1 MIDQLK
7 KFKAVIDEQSFTK
20 AANKLNISQ
29 PAISIAIDEL
39 EKQFGGE
46 LLIRSKSGITTTE
59 LGDLI
64 YDYANE
70 FTILNK
76 NLMNEVL
83 GFMKNSNSEIKF
95 GAIVNFGMKI
105 VEKIIPKFQ
114 VQDKSTKVNI
124 DIDNSTRLIEK
135 IEKQE
140 LDFAFVTKPV
150 DRIPK
155 SIRYESFTTENFVT
169 FALKDFE
176 ASDPIS
182 FIGFNQNSYTF
193 KNIDSKLKTHF
204 KSVNYTAHSSSPE
217 LILKMAL
224 QGRGAT
230 SLPENLIS
238 GEIRKKIKIINDI
251 KIEREIGL
259 IRNRNLKLSRVET
272 EFIEQIK
279 RRITN

>member
-70 FTILNK
+70 FTVLNK
-76 NLMNEVL
+76 NLMNDVS
-83 GFMKNSNSEIKF
+83 GYVKNSNSEIKF
-95 GAIVNFGMKI
+95 GAIDNFGMKI

-124 DIDNSTRLIEK
+124 DIDNSTRLIGK

-140 LDFAFVTKPV
+140 LDFAFITKPI
-150 DRIPK
+150 DRISK
-155 SIRYESFTTENFVT
+155 AIKYEPFTTENFVA
-169 FALKDFE
+169 FALKNFE
-176 ASDPIS
+176 ISDPIN

-193 KNIDSKLKTHF
+193 KNIDSKLKSHF

-224 QGRGAT
+224 EGRGAT
-230 SLPENLIS
+230 ALPENLITN
-238 GEIRKKIKIINDI
+238 EIKKKIKIIDDI

-259 IRNRNLKLSRVET
+259 IKNRNLKLSRVEQ
-272 EFIEQIK
+272 EFIAKVRSILN
-279 RRITN
+279 I

>member
-95 GAIVNFGMKI
+95 GAIDNFGMKI

-204 KSVNYTAHSSSPE
+204 KSVNYKAHS
-217 LILKMAL
+217 AL
-224 QGRGAT
+224 
-230 SLPENLIS
+230 S
-238 GEIRKKIKIINDI
+238 
-251 KIEREIGL
+251 
-259 IRNRNLKLSRVET
+259 
-272 EFIEQIK
+272 
-279 RRITN
+279 